1 MSRQRHG
8 LLLELIFVCGFFIL
22 ASCIFVLVFF
32 KAGQLSTLS
41 RDTSA
46 AVNAAQT
53 IVEGIYPPED
63 ENAAE
68 SREYTLSLYLIWM
81 QTPASRRPGTTAWYT
96 LKSPSIPAT
105 ARRKSSTACPPTG
118 ISARRTPWKRDRIRH
133 T

>member
-1 MSRQRHG
+1 MRLLHSG
-8 LLLELIFVCGFFIL
+8 LLHFRP
-22 ASCIFVLVFF
+22 CIF

-68 SREYTLSLYLIWM
+68 SREYTLSLDHMDANARVSETWDDGLVHIEITIY
-81 QTPASRRPGTTAWYT
+81 SGDGTEKELYR
-96 LKSPSIPAT
+96 L
-105 ARRKSSTACPPTG
+105 
-118 ISARRTPWKRDRIRH
+118 SADRDFS
-133 T
+133 

>member
-1 MSRQRHG
+1 MNRQRHG

-68 SREYTLSLYLIWM
+68 SREYTLSLDHMDANARVSETWD
-81 QTPASRRPGTTAWYT
+81 T

>member
-1 MSRQRHG
+1 MNRQRHG

-22 ASCIFVLVFF
+22 ASCIFVLVYF

-46 AVNAAQT
+46 AGNAAQT
-53 IVEGIYPPED
+53 
-63 ENAAE
+63 
-68 SREYTLSLYLIWM
+68 
-81 QTPASRRPGTTAWYT
+81 T

>member
-1 MSRQRHG
+1 MNRQRHG

-53 IVEGIYPPED
+53 IVEGIYPPEG

-68 SREYTLSLYLIWM
+68 SREYTLSLDHMDANARVSETWDDGLVHIEITIY
-81 QTPASRRPGTTAWYT
+81 SGDGTEKELYR
-96 LKSPSIPAT
+96 L
-105 ARRKSSTACPPTG
+105 
-118 ISARRTPWKRDRIRH
+118 SADRDFS
-133 T
+133 